1 MFLMTERK
9 IILNSILVSEKIK
22 KLWDKTCRGKYGL
35 SFNQFMVLLI
45 IIDKKITWYN
55 DIKNMMFLSKS
66 SLSQTVKLMLH
77 KWLITYEKFVWDNR
91 KIDFNVTIKWKQL
104 FQKILKLMEFLLKN
118 RFDGVSEPEKI
129 KLNNCLEKMLSLYII
144 EWI

>member
-1 MFLMTERK
+1 MFPMTERR

-55 DIKNMMFLSKS
+55 DIKNIMFLSKS
-66 SLSQTVKLMLH
+66 SLSQTIKLMLH
-77 KWLITYEKFVWDNR
+77 KWLIINEKFVWDNR
-91 KIDFNVTIKWKQL
+91 KINFEATTKWRQI
-104 FQKILKLMEFLLKN
+104 FQKVLKLLEFLLKN
-118 RFDGVSEPEKI
+118 RFNEVTQTEKF
-129 KLNNCLEKMLSLYII
+129 KLNDCLEKMLKLYII